1 MFRPKVG
8 VRDGSVQRL
17 WLVVSLVVLITIA
30 GVGLASAKTTVQLAT
45 YAMGGLQAEDWWNM
59 LWPFMEANP
68 DIDVAVQIYSFGEYN
83 EKLMVQ
89 IAAGV
94 PPDLMQVW
102 AQYKPKYVEMGILRD
117 ITAEWESSRV
127 ARSARLYPFVI
138 DAPKSEGR
146 MYGVPFDFN
155 SMVWFVNLE
164 YLSEKGVV
172 FPGNDWTVEDLRAL
186 ARKLVDPVKQVY
198 ATYNEVARGGTHALQ
213 WTQLWTGHD
222 WISDDR
228 KTALVDTPANIEMLE
243 FWNDLQNNLNATPGW
258 PGAWALSRDFY
269 AGGLAMQVGW
279 LSYGAAFAD
288 RLTFDWCFAPMP
300 KAPAGQLAFAQGHMF
315 SIPVDAPNPEE
326 AWRLAEWLISHEGQ
340 RVIVRELKCHPL
352 GPYTDLWNEYF
363 QVHTPEK
370 RNYARDFVM
379 RDFYGRNLIRTMDY
393 WNTYPEVNT
402 IMTEHLGNIF
412 TRQAPVGNEMRNAAV
427 RIQQILD
434 GQS

>member
-59 LWPFMEANP
+59 LWPFMEATP

-198 ATYNEVARGGTHALQ
+198 ATYNEVARGV
-213 WTQLWTGHD
+213 
-222 WISDDR
+222 R
-228 KTALVDTPANIEMLE
+228 TP
-243 FWNDLQNNLNATPGW
+243 
-258 PGAWALSRDFY
+258 
-269 AGGLAMQVGW
+269 
-279 LSYGAAFAD
+279 
-288 RLTFDWCFAPMP
+288 
-300 KAPAGQLAFAQGHMF
+300 F
-315 SIPVDAPNPEE
+315 S
-326 AWRLAEWLISHEGQ
+326 
-340 RVIVRELKCHPL
+340 
-352 GPYTDLWNEYF
+352 
-363 QVHTPEK
+363 
-370 RNYARDFVM
+370 
-379 RDFYGRNLIRTMDY
+379 GRNCGRAMSGSAMIARPRLLILR
-393 WNTYPEVNT
+393 
-402 IMTEHLGNIF
+402 
-412 TRQAPVGNEMRNAAV
+412 
-427 RIQQILD
+427 RI
-434 GQS
+434 